1 MCKKEKTKYFLKDD
15 GREIKFGDDI
25 KLSHKEET
33 PLGTATATL
42 VMTVDEN
49 NIEKLI
55 EYGYVTKQP
64 VTEQEIPMEL
74 SFYVKR
80 LAKRLDMDKAAMW
93 WVISAIKSGMPAIA
107 FQMLL
112 KEIALY
118 MESLE
123 DTPISKRETIYCIDL
138 GDGEIY
144 EQHAEAIKNF
154 SVFSAFS
161 SKENADKAKTILSPF
176 INILYG
182 KQENCKCNSN
192 RV

>member
-1 MCKKEKTKYFLKDD
+1 MCKEEKTKYILKDD
-15 GREIKFGDDI
+15 GREVKFGDTI

-33 PLGTATATL
+33 PLGTAISTI
-42 VMTVDEN
+42 VMVVDEN

-64 VTEQEIPMEL
+64 IKEQEIPMEL

-80 LAKRLDMDKAAMW
+80 LAKRLDLDKVAMQ
-93 WVISAIKSGMPAIA
+93 WVISVIKNGMPAIV

-112 KEIALY
+112 KEVALY

-123 DTPISKRETIYCIDL
+123 DTPMADRKTIYFIDL
-138 GDGEIY
+138 QDGEIH
-144 EQHAEAIKNF
+144 EQYAKTVKNF

-161 SKENADKAKTILSPF
+161 SKENAKKAKDILSPF

-182 KQENCKCNSN
+182 KQKNC
-192 RV
+192 

>member
-25 KLSHKEET
+25 KLSHREKT
-33 PLGTATATL
+33 PLGEAITTL
-42 VMTVDEN
+42 IMTVDES
-49 NIEKLI
+49 NIEKLL

-64 VTEQEIPMEL
+64 VKEQEIPMEL

-80 LAKRLDMDKAAMW
+80 LAKRLDLDKAAMW

-112 KEIALY
+112 KEVALY

-123 DTPISKRETIYCIDL
+123 DTPIANRETIYFIDL
-138 GDGEIY
+138 QDGKIHGQY
-144 EQHAEAIKNF
+144 VKTVKNF

-161 SKENADKAKTILSPF
+161 SKENAEKAKTILSPF

-182 KQENCKCNSN
+182 KQKDC
-192 RV
+192 

>member
-33 PLGTATATL
+33 PLGTAIATL
-42 VMTVDEN
+42 VMTVDES

-64 VTEQEIPMEL
+64 VKEQEIPMEL
-74 SFYVKR
+74 NFYVKR
-80 LAKRLDMDKAAMW
+80 LAKRFDLDKAAMW
-93 WVISAIKSGMPAIA
+93 WVISAIRSGMPAIA

-112 KEIALY
+112 KEVALY

-123 DTPISKRETIYCIDL
+123 DTPMANRETIYFIDL
-138 GDGEIY
+138 QDGEICP
-144 EQHAEAIKNF
+144 QRTRAIKNF

-161 SKENADKAKTILSPF
+161 SKENAEKAKTILSPL

-182 KQENCKCNSN
+182 KQKDC
-192 RV
+192 

>member
-1 MCKKEKTKYFLKDD
+1 MCKKEKNKFKYYLKED

-33 PLGTATATL
+33 LLGTAIATL
-42 VMTVDEN
+42 VMTVDES

-64 VTEQEIPMEL
+64 VKEQEITMEL

-80 LAKRLDMDKAAMW
+80 LAKRLDLDKAAMW

-112 KEIALY
+112 KEVALY

-123 DTPISKRETIYCIDL
+123 DTPIASRDTIYFIDL
-138 GDGEIY
+138 QDGEIHSQY
-144 EQHAEAIKNF
+144 AKTVKNF

-161 SKENADKAKTILSPF
+161 SKENAEKAKTILSAF
-176 INILYG
+176 IHILYG
-182 KQENCKCNSN
+182 KQKDC
-192 RV
+192 